1 MAMIYKTRNLKNI
14 ATLAD
19 NTRYLATKWHEYCE
33 AKGIQI
39 LIYETIRSKETQARY
54 VAKGASQTMTSYH
67 IVGQALDFVLVDGEG
82 NALWNAYN
90 STQGKLAVAEAKRLG
105 FTWGGDWSSFV
116 DSPHFQYEYKG
127 YGTDTF
133 GKAPTVSVSVPKP
146 VLKSSTKPKS
156 HKVVTGDTLS
166 EIAIKYGLTV
176 AKLREYNRLTS
187 DRIFIGQVLTL
198 VPVPKPVSKPVAK
211 PKAPSIKAVGKIKVD
226 KVNSFTYIY
235 AKPSDTSKA
244 LGKATKNAV
253 FSISGSVTGWYEVIY
268 KGERAYVKA
277 KYASKV

>member
-1 MAMIYKTRNLKNI
+1 MAMIYKTRNLKNL

-33 AKGIQI
+33 ANGIQI

-54 VAKGASQTMTSYH
+54 VAKGASQTMRSYH
-67 IVGQALDFVLVDGEG
+67 IVGQALDFVLVDDKG
-82 NALWNAYN
+82 NALWSAYK
-90 STQGKLAVAEAKRLG
+90 TPEAKLAVAEAKRLG

-146 VLKSSTKPKS
+146 VSTSTEKAKS

-166 EIAIKYGLTV
+166 EIAVKYGLTV
-176 AKLREYNRLTS
+176 AKLREYNSLTS
-187 DRIFIGQVLTL
+187 DRIFIGQVLKL
-198 VPVPKPVSKPVAK
+198 VPVPKPVSK

-235 AKPSDTSKA
+235 AKTSDTSKV